1 MTIQVA
7 RIGIVH
13 PIIHVA
19 SIASPFTQDKKYYE
33 PMGQKM
39 IVGSILDKGFV
50 WLRISFDFLF

>member
-50 WLRISFDFLF
+50 